1 MRLAL
6 ALMTLATT
14 LEKDAGND
22 ERVLCPLC
30 PLCPHDVST
39 VPDRD
44 IKEVDVDQLPQM

>member
-30 PLCPHDVST
+30 PHDVST